1 MGDGQYRGTAD
12 FGGQETNFNCLP
24 DGHYTKCPSREQGL
38 GGDFDNQFWCKLTAG
53 PDADG
58 RGFGYDLC
66 NFCGDNFHECQ
77 RYVTLFEKLKVS
89 GK

>member
-1 MGDGQYRGTAD
+1 VGDEGFSGAGE
-12 FGGQETNFNCLP
+12 FGGRDENFNCLP
-24 DGHYTKCPSREQGL
+24 DYHYTKCPSREQGL
-38 GGDFDNQFWCKLTAG
+38 GGDFDTQFWCKLTAS

-66 NFCGDNFHECQ
+66 TFCGNNFTECQ